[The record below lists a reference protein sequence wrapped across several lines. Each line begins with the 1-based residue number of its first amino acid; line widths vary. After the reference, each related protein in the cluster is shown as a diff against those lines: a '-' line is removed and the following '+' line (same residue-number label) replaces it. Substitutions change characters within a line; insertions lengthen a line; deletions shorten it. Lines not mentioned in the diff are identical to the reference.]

1 MLGIKVGLD
10 HSTIMAILA
19 FIGFLW
25 AIMLCMLEAWHQEQE
40 SLGLT
45 KKKHWRNLE

>member
-25 AIMLCMLEAWHQEQE
+25 AIMLCMLEAWHHF
-40 SLGLT
+40 LIKLRRRG
-45 KKKHWRNLE
+45 RYGA